1 MLSVEILQGLTS
13 ISSHQTM
20 SWNNPTAQRFA
31 GLCTIKRTLWLYSL
45 KRQNDSSYPRQGGEG
60 VGLKSVCRWWNR
72 GSEGW
77 VCTQDHR
84 TEPSSARS
92 IRAPLLSPN
101 PWQHRGSAAVLG
113 HPPLICPFKRKGT
126 VVMCSPG
133 GLHNEWNKQHKAAR
147 YGLAVLCHQESTQ
160 KCTGRKRSR
169 VHPAG
174 TPGSVLPL
182 SSREAVLHTENPQ
195 PTKGQI
201 FPGWKSVPVIS
212 QHLTPF
218 CALPAGSN

>member
-92 IRAPLLSPN
+92 IRALLLSPS

-113 HPPLICPFKRKGT
+113 HPPPF
-126 VVMCSPG
+126 
-133 GLHNEWNKQHKAAR
+133 
-147 YGLAVLCHQESTQ
+147 VLSKE
-160 KCTGRKRSR
+160 
-169 VHPAG
+169 
-174 TPGSVLPL
+174 
-182 SSREAVLHTENPQ
+182 REL
-195 PTKGQI
+195 
-201 FPGWKSVPVIS
+201 
-212 QHLTPF
+212 LL
-218 CALPAGSN
+218 CALLVGCRANGTSSTKLRGTAWQCCATRKALRNAQGGKGLGFTLQEPRGLCCL

>member
-1 MLSVEILQGLTS
+1 M
-13 ISSHQTM
+13 
-20 SWNNPTAQRFA
+20 AQ
-31 GLCTIKRTLWLYSL
+31 K
-45 KRQNDSSYPRQGGEG
+45 D
-60 VGLKSVCRWWNR
+60 
-72 GSEGW
+72 GSAL
-77 VCTQDHR
+77 R
-84 TEPSSARS
+84 ITE
-92 IRAPLLSPN
+92 LSPA
-101 PWQHRGSAAVLG
+101 QHGPYELCCCPPAHGSTGAVQPFWAT
-113 HPPLICPFKRKGT
+113 PPPICPFKRKGT

-133 GLHNEWNKQHKAAR
+133 GLQSEWNKQHKAAR